1 MYGTWIFQ
9 LKCKFSR
16 KKKNKTLDVYDFT
29 EKFYQASK
37 FYQEF
42 IS

>member
-1 MYGTWIFQ
+1 MVHEYFSSNVSFQ
-9 LKCKFSR
+9 G
-16 KKKNKTLDVYDFT
+16 KKKKTLDVYGFT

>member
-1 MYGTWIFQ
+1 MNISAQMEVF
-9 LKCKFSR
+9 KE
-16 KKKNKTLDVYDFT
+16 KKNKTLDVYGFT